1 MLRVNPKYE
10 IRSTPRDTLWWK
22 QYQMTEIQIT
32 KAFFVYNAEPFAFT
46 VGFENLSI

>member
-10 IRSTPRDTLWWK
+10 IR
-22 QYQMTEIQIT
+22 IT
-32 KAFFVYNAEPFAFT
+32 KTFFVDNAEPFAFA